1 MRKITVALALIATLV
16 PLGTYANTPEQNDS
30 QEAKWSRL
38 AEQAKPGP
46 CPVEVEVLPYIW
58 IEPSTGI
65 EYSALRLHC
74 PGRDDLDEEAP
85 STSGLKLDRGVSASV
100 TSAS

>member
-1 MRKITVALALIATLV
+1 MRKIAIALTLVATLV
-16 PLGTYANTPEQNDS
+16 PLGTYANTPEANES

-85 STSGLKLDRGVSASV
+85 SSSGLNPDQRVSAAV
-100 TSAS
+100 LPAS

>member
-1 MRKITVALALIATLV
+1 MRKITVALTLIAILV
-16 PLGTYANTPEQNDS
+16 PLGAYANTPEQNDS

-65 EYSALRLHC
+65 ESSALRLHC

-85 STSGLKLDRGVSASV
+85 STSGRNLNPAVSATA

>member
-1 MRKITVALALIATLV
+1 MRKTTVMLMLIATLV
-16 PLGTYANTPEQNDS
+16 PPGTYANTPEPDDS
-30 QEAKWSRL
+30 QETKWSRL

-58 IEPSTGI
+58 IEPTTGM

-74 PGRDDLDEEAP
+74 PGRDDLDEETP
-85 STSGLKLDRGVSASV
+85 SASGAGLDPGVSAAV
-100 TSAS
+100 RSAS

>member
-16 PLGTYANTPEQNDS
+16 PLGTYANKPDQNDS

-74 PGRDDLDEEAP
+74 PGRDDLDDNLRLGGGP
-85 STSGLKLDRGVSASV
+85 GNRTSVARPAG
-100 TSAS
+100 